1 MDYSSL
7 IIMAIIQGI
16 TESLPISS
24 SAHLMLFPLI
34 MHAHENAVLQDIAV
48 QAGSTLGF
56 ILYFRHMIK
65 NMVVDFC
72 RYGFTKQQTLYS
84 RLAWL
89 LVMGTIPVGIA
100 GLLFHQFISDH
111 LHSAWVI
118 AFSAIFFGLL
128 MGLVD
133 KYAQRSRTLEAITF
147 KDACI
152 IGLIQICA
160 LIPGA
165 SRSGVTMTAGR
176 ALGITRQAAA
186 QFSFLLSI
194 PVSLLAVLFQAKD
207 ALETGLTFDLLPFAL
222 GMTISGVLAY
232 GVITLFIRWIDG
244 IGLMPFAI
252 YRVIL
257 GLTVIVLIMNGV
269 IL

>member
-1 MDYSSL
+1 MDYGSL

-24 SAHLMLFPLI
+24 SAHLMLFP
-34 MHAHENAVLQDIAV
+34 MVMSVQESAVMQDIAV
-48 QAGSTLGF
+48 QAGSTLAF
-56 ILYFRHMIK
+56 ILYFRHIIFK
-65 NMVVDFC
+65 MVVDFC
-72 RYGFTKQQTLYS
+72 KHGFSKDQTVYS
-84 RLAWL
+84 RLAWY
-89 LVMGTIPVGIA
+89 LVVGTIPVGLA
-100 GLLFHQFISDH
+100 GLFFHQFITDH

-118 AFSAIFFGLL
+118 AGSAIVFGLL

-133 KYAQRSRTLEAITF
+133 KYSERTRNLEAVTL
-147 KDACI
+147 KDAI
-152 IGLIQICA
+152 IVGLIQVCA

-176 ALGITRQAAA
+176 AMGITRQAAA

-207 ALETGLTFDLLPFAL
+207 AVEAGVSFEWFPFSI
-222 GMTISGVLAY
+222 GMLISGVLAY
-232 GVITLFIRWIDG
+232 GVITLFIRWVDR

-269 IL
+269 IQ